1 VKRLGLLRHAK
12 SSWADA
18 ALPDFDRPLKKR
30 GIKAATAM
38 GEELRRRDIAFDL
51 VLASPARR
59 IVETVA
65 CFEQGYGRSL
75 DSKFERGIYEASALS
90 LWQIIERASNGAE
103 SLLLVG
109 HQPGLQALATM
120 LASRGDPHH
129 REMRDYFPTAAFALT
144 EFEAD
149 DWRGIEP
156 GTGRVKLYLTPRA
169 LED

>member
-18 ALPDFDRPLKKR
+18 EICDFDRPLKKR
-30 GIKAATAM
+30 GIKAAEAM
-38 GEELRRRDIAFDL
+38 GEELRRREIAFDL
-51 VLASPARR
+51 VLASQAKR
-59 IVETVA
+59 IVETIS
-65 CFEQGYGRSL
+65 CFEQGYGRPLCST
-75 DSKFERGIYEASALS
+75 FERGIYEASALS

-120 LASRGDPHH
+120 VASRSDPRH
-129 REMRDYFPTAAFALT
+129 REIRDYFPTAAFAM
-144 EFEAD
+144 FAFD
-149 DWRGIEP
+149 AVDWRRIEP
-156 GTGRVKLYLTPRA
+156 GTGRVELYLSPRA

>member
-1 VKRLGLLRHAK
+1 MKRLGLLRHAK
-12 SSWADA
+12 SSWADSD
-18 ALPDFDRPLKKR
+18 LRDFDRPLKRR
-30 GIKAATAM
+30 GIKAARAM
-38 GEELRRRDIAFDL
+38 GEELRRRDVEFDL
-51 VLASPARR
+51 VLASPAQR

-65 CFEQGYGRSL
+65 RLEEGYGRSL

-156 GTGRVKLYLTPRA
+156 GTGRVELYLTPRA

>member
-1 VKRLGLLRHAK
+1 MKRLGLLRHAK
-12 SSWADA
+12 SSWADT

-156 GTGRVKLYLTPRA
+156 GTGRVELYLTPRA